1 MLTRDLDNSRVR
13 CARSRV
19 PETRCRR
26 RPSPSRLGS
35 YLGRFNIRPLRA
47 DGAGMRDLLN
57 ESQACELYD
66 AVKELCDKWRQN
78 SGHATDWS
86 AEDLVVDLV
95 EVFEGIQKELQQ
107 S

>member
-1 MLTRDLDNSRVR
+1 
-13 CARSRV
+13 
-19 PETRCRR
+19 
-26 RPSPSRLGS
+26 
-35 YLGRFNIRPLRA
+35 
-47 DGAGMRDLLN
+47 MRDLLN

-78 SGHATDWS
+78 SGYATDWS